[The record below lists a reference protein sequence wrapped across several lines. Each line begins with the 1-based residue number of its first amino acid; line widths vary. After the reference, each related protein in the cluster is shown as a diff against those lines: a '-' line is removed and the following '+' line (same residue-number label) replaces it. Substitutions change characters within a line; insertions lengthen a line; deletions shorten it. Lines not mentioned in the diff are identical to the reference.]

1 MKILIDNTQDL
12 TKDRIWFNELRLKKG
27 VNLLFGG
34 NGAGKTST
42 FKILLSRVSD
52 KFSSF
57 NKMPKESIRIVDE
70 NNKPLRVLVYS
81 FSNSKNNTARL
92 DNEGILA
99 LGAAGMVRKMQG
111 SSWSEGMNV
120 SAAAHDFLYF
130 LENYAED
137 GSLALVDEI
146 DSGLDAHS
154 CTIIMRKLKRIEKA
168 KPNMCILVSFNQYEI
183 ARSYKGKRK
192 KAKWINIYTGKEELI
207 PETYEEYFNKL
218 VECKKAHRRIGDELA
233 WGESEKK
240 YHRNQR
246 KVGNE

>member
-12 TKDRIWFNELRLKKG
+12 TKDRIWFNELKLKKG

-34 NGAGKTST
+34 NGAGKSST
-42 FKILLSRVSD
+42 FEILLSRVND

-57 NKMPKESIRIVDE
+57 NKMPREAIQIVDE

-81 FSNSKNNTARL
+81 FSNSKNNTDRL
-92 DNEGILA
+92 DDDGIFA
-99 LGAAGMVRKMQG
+99 LGSVGLVRKMQG

-120 SAAAHDFLYF
+120 SVAAHDFLYF
-130 LENYAED
+130 LEHYGED

-154 CTIIMRKLKRIEKA
+154 CSVIVRKLKRIEKA
-168 KPNMCILVSFNQYEI
+168 HPNMCILVSFNQYEI

-192 KAKWINIYTGKEELI
+192 KATWLNAYTGKEELI
-207 PETYEEYFNKL
+207 PETYEEYFNRL
-218 VECKKAHRRIGDELA
+218 VECKKAHRRLGDEMA

-240 YHRNQR
+240 YHRSMR
-246 KVGNE
+246 KAGKE